1 MSKLIYLDNAATTE
15 LDREVLDV
23 MLPWLEGGYGNPS
36 SIYSIGREA
45 KKAIEES
52 RQKVANAIN
61 ARSNEIYFTGSG
73 SEADNW
79 AIKGIVNANAEKG
92 KHLITTN
99 IEHHAVLHVFEYLEK
114 KGYEV
119 TYVPVEENG
128 IVDPAGI
135 KEALREDTILVSVMT
150 ANNEIGTIQPINEIG
165 KLLSDHQ
172 AFFHTDAVQAIGNI
186 PVDVKVS
193 GADLLS
199 MSAHK
204 FHGPKGIGALYIR
217 RGVKIDNLL
226 HGGGQERTRRA
237 STENT
242 AGIVGMG
249 FAIEKAVL
257 NMDKT
262 AGAMKNARDH
272 LIDRILNEIPYTI
285 LNGDREKRLPGNAN
299 FSFRFIEGEGLLLF
313 LDMKGIMASSGSAC
327 TSGSLD
333 PSHVLL
339 ALGLPHEIA
348 HGSWRLS
355 VGNDADSIDTDYV
368 IDSLKEIVAKL
379 RDMSPL
385 YEEFEKSKSAED

>member
-348 HGSWRLS
+348 HGSLRLS